1 MESTI
6 RRSHSD
12 GARTGGRRSD
22 TARSDRGV
30 PDTAPQVPARKASD
44 GDAAGRQGM
53 SPAEAALLDALTDL
67 IRHGKADAALT
78 DTADVAALAERMLA
92 ALPTVKHE
100 ADALIGPF
108 YDTASLAS
116 WRRVSR
122 QAINKATLKGDLL
135 GLKIGDGT
143 RIFPSFQFGDAGAAL
158 PHLREVL
165 ALLDRDGID
174 PWGSAL
180 WLNTVT
186 DEFGGTTAAQ
196 ALRDGRVEPVLVAAR
211 RAANAWHAD
220 A

>member
-1 MESTI
+1 MESTLH
-6 RRSHSD
+6 RSRTD
-12 GARTGGRRSD
+12 GARSGHGS
-22 TARSDRGV
+22 TA
-30 PDTAPQVPARKASD
+30 AAQKVPARKGPGDDAS
-44 GDAAGRQGM
+44 GRQGLR
-53 SPAEAALLDALTDL
+53 PAEAALLDALTDR
-67 IRHGKADAALT
+67 IRLGKADAALT
-78 DTADVAALAERMLA
+78 DTADVDALAERMLA

-116 WRRVSR
+116 WRGVSR
-122 QAINKATLKGDLL
+122 QAIHKASQKRDLL

-143 RIFPSFQFGDAGAAL
+143 RIFPSFQFGHSGAPL

-165 ALLDRDGID
+165 TLLDRDGID

-180 WLNTVT
+180 WLNTVA

-211 RAANAWHAD
+211 RASHAWHAD